1 MLIEEDFRTAKTDLN
16 WKHSRIR
23 KLAHYRRFV
32 LFMVTCLVF
41 AMLIGASAQR
51 KPSLISK
58 IVRTRKGEWDCCI
71 TRIGLLLLQTF
82 WLPIRALPFCHI
94 HIGVDTPETVHA
106 IEGVQ
111 PWGPEASAFTKK
123 LLVPPSNWKW
133 MYRNEITM
141 GDYSSM
147 YTFRTGIC

>member
-1 MLIEEDFRTAKTDLN
+1 MIDFLRTRYLRMLIEEDFRTAKTDLN

-58 IVRTRKGEWDCCI
+58 IVRTRKGERDCCI
-71 TRIGLLLLQTF
+71 TRIGLLLLQTDLSKINYLSLINR
-82 WLPIRALPFCHI
+82 LPA
-94 HIGVDTPETVHA
+94 
-106 IEGVQ
+106 
-111 PWGPEASAFTKK
+111 
-123 LLVPPSNWKW
+123 
-133 MYRNEITM
+133 
-141 GDYSSM
+141 
-147 YTFRTGIC
+147 